1 MLGSFASRRSE
12 IQAKLK
18 ALDKSQAV
26 IEFHIDGKIITA
38 NENFLK
44 VLGYELAEIQ
54 GRHHSMFVDP
64 GYEASAEYHQFWA
77 ALNRGEYQSGE
88 FRRRGKN
95 NKEVWIQ
102 ASYNPILG
110 RNGRPYKII
119 KYAADVTAQKTQNA
133 DYSGQIAAISKS
145 HAMIQFALDGTVMTA
160 NENFLDVMGYS
171 LAEIQGRHHSMFVA
185 PDDKAS
191 DEYRR
196 FWAALGRGEYQA
208 AEYKRVGRN
217 GKEVW
222 ISASYNPIFDTS
234 GKPFKVV
241 KYATDIT
248 QQVLA
253 RAKGERVQKMI
264 EESLGHIDEAISNAA
279 QQSVSASGASAQTS
293 ANVQAVAAGAEEL
306 NVSVREIAES
316 MSRSQAAV
324 DSASERTAQADQATQ
339 RLSKAAQSMG
349 SIVDLIKDVAGQINL
364 LALNATIEA
373 ARAGDA
379 GKGFA
384 VVAGEVKNLANQSAK
399 ATEEIAREIEGIQVV
414 SNDVVKALDVIRES
428 VGSVRE
434 YIVSTAGAVE
444 QQSAVAREISDNMQT
459 AARAVSNITDS
470 IGEIANATQLAD
482 SSTKQLRDAAHTLA
496 Q

>member
-1 MLGSFASRRSE
+1 
-12 IQAKLK
+12 
-18 ALDKSQAV
+18 
-26 IEFHIDGKIITA
+26 
-38 NENFLK
+38 
-44 VLGYELAEIQ
+44 
-54 GRHHSMFVDP
+54 
-64 GYEASAEYHQFWA
+64 
-77 ALNRGEYQSGE
+77 
-88 FRRRGKN
+88 
-95 NKEVWIQ
+95 
-102 ASYNPILG
+102 
-110 RNGRPYKII
+110 
-119 KYAADVTAQKTQNA
+119 
-133 DYSGQIAAISKS
+133 
-145 HAMIQFALDGTVMTA
+145 
-160 NENFLDVMGYS
+160 
-171 LAEIQGRHHSMFVA
+171 
-185 PDDKAS
+185 
-191 DEYRR
+191 
-196 FWAALGRGEYQA
+196 
-208 AEYKRVGRN
+208 
-217 GKEVW
+217 
-222 ISASYNPIFDTS
+222 
-234 GKPFKVV
+234 
-241 KYATDIT
+241 
-248 QQVLA
+248 
-253 RAKGERVQKMI
+253 MI
-264 EESLGHIDEAISNAA
+264 EESLGQIDEAISNAA

-414 SNDVVKALDVIRES
+414 SNDVVKALDVIRKS